1 MVNLK
6 KYADGN
12 FIKTTYVWDI
22 SQQEGKNQFQTLF
35 VRKVGTNIK
44 GGGSDEVINKIMSKI
59 QIIRKCVNF
68 LGENFSQTFH
78 SSIFPISGGGVVYLA
93 SDMSQTY

>member
-44 GGGSDEVINKIMSKI
+44 GGGSDEVI
-59 QIIRKCVNF
+59 
-68 LGENFSQTFH
+68 L
-78 SSIFPISGGGVVYLA
+78 
-93 SDMSQTY
+93 